1 MSKAEIL
8 AAVWMANHD
17 MQHNQTM
24 EDYIRQYNEL
34 VCQYQTKIDFL
45 KDD

>member
-8 AAVWMANHD
+8 AAIWMANHD

-24 EDYIRQYNEL
+24 DDYIRQYNEL
-34 VCQYQTKIDFL
+34 VHQFQTEIDSL
-45 KDD
+45 KDN